1 MGQGQDKIASSLID
15 LQPTAIVE
23 FFELEFN
30 TVDKPNEKKYFHG
43 GGLFEQPIKWKGVEY
58 LLIPV
63 ESEGFEVTA
72 NGQLPRPKIRIS
84 NKGYFFTSLLL
95 NNHDFQFAKLTR
107 RRTFVKYL
115 DDANFDGG
123 NPWGQADPSAELS
136 NDTFVIGQK
145 TAENKLF
152 IELELTSPL
161 DLENF
166 EVNSRLLMSRY
177 CSWYY
182 RGNGCNYAGPPL
194 ETEYGA
200 RIELNNTSANNWKNL
215 ATENKWATGISYASG
230 EPVFVENTKIIIN
243 PIQKLNTEKKLPP
256 EYAKI
261 WYVAQQNHT
270 ATSDNGPSVSE
281 TYWTKD
287 GCNKKLNGCK
297 KRFQSSEIQVL
308 PSTPYTVS
316 GYFADFTHK
325 IKNNSNNIASQASIT
340 GSTVASG
347 SAFRNAIDSLTG
359 AAGGGKKT
367 LDTGIAWV
375 STNVGPSKPWLQMTW
390 DSPRNINRIDIY
402 DRYDTS
408 TDFKTAS
415 IQLFATAGAASPF
428 QSGNLSI
435 NSNGSRTTTGFATVS
450 VGKLLISG
458 TNSDN
463 NAGLA
468 EVAVFEPS
476 GLGLYND
483 TFKTSGV
490 HASDDLHIATWFQ
503 FPSGVTRSDQLLNIF
518 HNVKTNNQYSGI
530 NLYASG
536 NDNLVLNFA
545 TVLVSGASPS
555 YIVSP
560 KTLVI
565 PWDCTSLK
573 PIHLETYGGKTSG
586 LTPTVLPQGY
596 MQVSDGQSDPY
607 RYTLAAKNSES
618 KVSGEF
624 FLFKN
629 TSYTGGMTDLFF
641 AVNNWQFSTGDVF
654 TPAPQG
660 SVIGSNIQLTSS
672 LQLGTTAIWTGQS
685 GIEERKKFF
694 NRESSNIWNEN
705 QDQLLPRNYEEL
717 LSGNNILGTGLFAWW
732 DMNFS
737 DTPTYQITA
746 SNDSNQKIYLSGDYT
761 GSIENII
768 TDQFTSKETNIGQ
781 TFQNYLPFGGFPGT
795 DRYGR

>member
-43 GGLFEQPIKWKGVEY
+43 GGLFEQPIKWKGIEY

-182 RGNGCNYAGPPL
+182 RGNGCNYAGPPI

-200 RIELNNTSANNWKNL
+200 RIELNSNSVSNWKNL
-215 ATENKWATGISYASG
+215 ATRNKWATGINYTSG
-230 EPVFVENTKIIIN
+230 EPVFVENSKIIIN
-243 PIQKLNTEKKLPP
+243 PVIKLNTPQDAAP

-261 WYVAQQNHT
+261 WYVAQQNHM
-270 ATSDNGPSVSE
+270 ATSENSPSVSE
-281 TYWTKD
+281 TYWMKD

-297 KRFQSSEIQVL
+297 KRFQSSESQIL
-308 PSTPYTVS
+308 PSVPYTVS

-325 IKNNSNNIASQASIT
+325 TTNNSNNIASEANVT
-340 GSTVASG
+340 GSTVILG
-347 SAFRNAIDSLTG
+347 SAFRNAVDSLTG
-359 AAGGGKKT
+359 TAGGGNKT
-367 LDTGIAWV
+367 LDTGIAWI
-375 STNVGPSKPWLQMTW
+375 SSGTAKPWLRMTW

-402 DRYDTS
+402 DRYDS
-408 TDFKTAS
+408 TPDFKMAS
-415 IQLFATAGAASPF
+415 IQLFTTSDAVSPF
-428 QSGNLSI
+428 QSGNLLI
-435 NSNGSRTTTGFATVS
+435 NSNGSRTTTGFTTAS
-450 VGKLLISG
+450 VGKILISG
-458 TNSDN
+458 VTSET

-483 TFKTSGV
+483 SFKTSGV
-490 HASDDLHIATWFQ
+490 HASNDLHIATWFQ
-503 FPSGVTRSDQLLNIF
+503 FPTGVTRSDQPLNIF

-536 NDNLVLNFA
+536 NNNLVLNFS
-545 TVLVSGASPS
+545 TVLVSGNAPSPS
-555 YIVSP
+555 YTVTP
-560 KTLVI
+560 KSLVI
-565 PWDCTSLK
+565 PWDCQSLK

-586 LTPTVLPQGY
+586 ANPTTLPQGY
-596 MQVSDGQSDPY
+596 IQVSDGENDPY
-607 RYTLAAKNSES
+607 RYTLAIRNTGS

-629 TSYTGGMTDLFF
+629 TGYTGGMTDLFF

-654 TPAPQG
+654 TPKPQG
-660 SVIGSNIQLTSS
+660 SVIGSNIQLTSN
-672 LQLGTTAIWTGQS
+672 LKLGTTAIWTGQS
-685 GIEERKKFF
+685 GIQERKRFF
-694 NRESSNIWNEN
+694 NREFSDIWN
-705 QDQLLPRNYEEL
+705 DDKDKILPRNYSEL
-717 LSGNNILGTGLFAWW
+717 QSGNSILKTGLFAWW
-732 DMNFS
+732 DMNLS
-737 DTPTYQITA
+737 DVPTYQIAA
-746 SNDSNQKIYLSGDYT
+746 SNDSNQKIYLSGNYT
-761 GSIENII
+761 SSIEGII
-768 TDQFTSKETNIGQ
+768 TDQFTSKETAIAQ
-781 TFQNYLPFGGFPGT
+781 TPQNYLPFGGFPGT

>member
-23 FFELEFN
+23 FFILEFN
-30 TVDKPNEKKYFHG
+30 PEDKPNEKICFHG
-43 GGLFEQPIKWKGVEY
+43 GGIFEKEIKWQNENY
-58 LLIPV
+58 RLIPV

-72 NGQLPRPKIRIS
+72 NGQLPRPKLRIS
-84 NKGYFFTSLLL
+84 NKGYLFTDLLL
-95 NNHDFQFAKLTR
+95 KNNDFQFARIR
-107 RRTFVKYL
+107 RKRTFVKYL

-194 ETEYGA
+194 ETEYGE
-200 RIELNNTSANNWKNL
+200 RIALNDASVGNWKNL
-215 ATENKWATGISYASG
+215 TTTAKWISGKSYASG
-230 EPVFVENTKIIIN
+230 DPVFIENQKITIN
-243 PIQKLNTEKKLPP
+243 TIPKSDVPV
-256 EYAKI
+256 YAKI
-261 WYVAQQNHT
+261 WYVSQQTHT
-270 ATSDNGPSVSE
+270 STSDNSPSVNE
-281 TYWTKD
+281 TYWLKD

-297 KRFQSSEIQVL
+297 KRFQSSENQIL
-308 PSTPYTVS
+308 PSSPYTVS

-325 IKNNSNNIASQASIT
+325 TLYNSNNIASQASIT

-347 SAFRNAIDSLTG
+347 SAFRNAIDSITG
-359 AAGGGKKT
+359 SAGNKT
-367 LDTGIAWV
+367 LDSGVAWI
-375 STNVGPSKPWLQMTW
+375 STNVSPSNPWLRMTW
-390 DSPRNINRIDIY
+390 DSPKNINRIDIY
-402 DRYDTS
+402 DRYSTS

-415 IQLFATAGAASPF
+415 IQLFATSGAVLPF

-435 NSNGSRTTTGFATVS
+435 NPNGSRTTTGFATAS
-450 VGKLLISG
+450 VGKILISG
-458 TNSDN
+458 VSSDS

-483 TFKTSGV
+483 SFKASGV
-490 HASDDLHIATWFQ
+490 HASNDLHIATWFQ
-503 FPSGVTRSDQLLNIF
+503 FPSGVTRSDQLLNVF
-518 HNVKTNNQYSGI
+518 HNVKTNNKYSGI

-536 NDNLVLNFA
+536 NDNLILNFA
-545 TVLVSGASPS
+545 TVLVSGNAPS
-555 YIVSP
+555 YTITP
-560 KTLVI
+560 KTLTI
-565 PWDCTSLK
+565 PWDCTSLQ

-586 LTPTVLPQGY
+586 INPTILPQGY
-596 MQVSDGQSDPY
+596 IQVSDGENDPY
-607 RYTLAAKNSES
+607 RYTLAVRNTGS

-629 TSYTGGMTDLFF
+629 TGYTGGMTDLFF
-641 AVNNWQFSTGDVF
+641 AVNNWQFSAGDVF
-654 TPAPQG
+654 TPKPQG
-660 SVIGSNIQLTSS
+660 SVIGSNIQLTSN
-672 LQLGTTAIWTGQS
+672 LKLGTTAIWTGQS
-685 GIEERKKFF
+685 GIQERKRFF
-694 NRESSNIWNEN
+694 NRQSSNIWNEN
-705 QDQLLPRNYEEL
+705 QNESLPRNYQEL
-717 LSGNNILGTGLFAWW
+717 ASGNNILNTGLFAWW
-732 DMNFS
+732 DMNLS
-737 DTPTYQITA
+737 DTPTYQIEA
-746 SNDSNQKIYLSGDYT
+746 ANDSNQKIYLSGYYT

-768 TDQFTSKETNIGQ
+768 EGQFTSRQTSVSQ

>member
-23 FFELEFN
+23 FFILEFN
-30 TVDKPNEKKYFHG
+30 PEDKPNERICFHG
-43 GGLFEQPIKWKGVEY
+43 GGIFEKEIKWQNETY
-58 LLIPV
+58 RLIPV

-72 NGQLPRPKIRIS
+72 NGQLPRPKLRIS
-84 NKGYFFTSLLL
+84 NKGYLFTDLLL
-95 NNHDFQFAKLTR
+95 KNNDFQFARIR
-107 RRTFVKYL
+107 RKRTFVKYL
-115 DDANFDGG
+115 NDDNFDGG

-200 RIELNNTSANNWKNL
+200 RIELNNASVNNWKDL
-215 ATENKWATGISYASG
+215 TTKNKWVTGQYYSSG

-261 WYVAQQNHT
+261 WYVSQQNHT

-281 TYWTKD
+281 TYWMKD

-308 PSTPYTVS
+308 PSAPYTVS
-316 GYFADFTHK
+316 GYFANFTHK
-325 IKNNSNNIASQASIT
+325 IKNNSNNIASQATIT

-347 SAFRNAIDSLTG
+347 SAFRNAIDSITGSAENKTLDSGVAWISTG
-359 AAGGGKKT
+359 AA
-367 LDTGIAWV
+367 D
-375 STNVGPSKPWLQMTW
+375 PWLKLTW
-390 DSPRNINRIDIY
+390 DSMRDINRVDIY
-402 DRYDTS
+402 DRYNS
-408 TDFKTAS
+408 AIDFKEAKITFYS
-415 IQLFATAGAASPF
+415 GATAIK
-428 QSGNLSI
+428 SGNLNI
-435 NSNGSRTTTGFATVS
+435 NNAGARTTTGFNAIQADS
-450 VGKLLISG
+450 LMISG
-458 TNSDN
+458 INSET

-483 TFKTSGV
+483 TFKTSGI

-536 NDNLVLNFA
+536 NDNLVLNFS
-545 TVLVSGASPS
+545 TVLVSGAGPS

-560 KTLVI
+560 KTLTI
-565 PWDCTSLK
+565 PWDCKSLL

-586 LTPTVLPQGY
+586 VNPTGLPEGY
-596 MQVSDGQSDPY
+596 IQVSNGESDPY
-607 RYTLAAKNSES
+607 RYTLAVKNSDS

-629 TSYTGGMTDLFF
+629 TSYTGGMDNLFF
-641 AVNNWQFSTGDVF
+641 SVNNWQFSTGDVF

-672 LQLGTTAIWTGQS
+672 LKLGTTAIWTGQS
-685 GIEERKKFF
+685 GIEERKTFF
-694 NRESSNIWNEN
+694 NRESSNIWNESQN
-705 QDQLLPRNYEEL
+705 QSLPRNYEEL
-717 LSGNNILGTGLFAWW
+717 LSGNNILQTGLFAWW

-737 DTPTYQITA
+737 DTPTYQIEA
-746 SNDSNQKIYLSGDYT
+746 SNDSSQKIYLSGNYT
-761 GSIENII
+761 ESIEEAI
-768 TDQFTSKETNIGQ
+768 TGQFTSKETKIGQ